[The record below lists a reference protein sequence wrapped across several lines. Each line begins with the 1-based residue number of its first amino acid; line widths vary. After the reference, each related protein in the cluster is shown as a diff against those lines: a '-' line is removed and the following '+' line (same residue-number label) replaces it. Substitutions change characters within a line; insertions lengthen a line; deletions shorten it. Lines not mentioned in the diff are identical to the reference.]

1 MLESMQQFFVPG
13 PLPGLNEILDAAKS
27 GRGKTNAYARLKN
40 YWETIIV
47 LHIRKARIQPVKEA
61 YFRFMWYEKNR
72 RRDPDNIV
80 VARKFIMDS
89 LVDDKILEND
99 GWGQVR
105 GFTDRW
111 FVHAG
116 EPGVTVQIIQPY

>member
-27 GRGKTNAYARLKN
+27 GRGKTNAYARLKK